1 MIKQLIIKLRIFSRM
16 QHGMMPQSDS
26 RFVVDVKRS
35 PIGILTLFP
44 TLWQKKSIRLN
55 LFRIIFI
62 KEKSLA
68 RL

>member
-1 MIKQLIIKLRIFSRM
+1 MIKQLIIKLRILSRM

-44 TLWQKKSIRLN
+44 TLWQKKINSIE
-55 LFRIIFI
+55 FI
-62 KEKSLA
+62 QY
-68 RL
+68 